1 LKQFK
6 IKSKTIQNLNTKT
19 MSTKIEII
27 AALNFKGQD
36 YEVELTP
43 ESDQDI
49 VNLIVEE
56 IRCNIDIEDDIE
68 DISIEDI
75 KITHWGDL
83 ENEDEKHRDLETVYK
98 INESNQ
104 DSDLEII
111 LAYAEA
117 VGIDYISDVDEAY
130 QGQYGSDE
138 EFAED
143 VAEQLDLIDKNASWP
158 QNCIDWEQ
166 AARELMWDY
175 TESHGYYFRNL

>member
-1 LKQFK
+1 
-6 IKSKTIQNLNTKT
+6 
-19 MSTKIEII
+19 MSTQIEII

-49 VNLIVEE
+49 IDMIVEE

-104 DSDLEII
+104 DSDLDII
-111 LAYAEA
+111 LSYADA
-117 VGIDYISDVDEAY
+117 VGINYIENTDEAY
-130 QGQYGSDE
+130 QGEFNSDE
-138 EFAED
+138 DFAED
-143 VAEQLDLIDKNASWP
+143 FAEQLGCIDKNASWP

-166 AARELMWDY
+166 AARDLMYDY
-175 TESHGYYFRNL
+175 IESHGYYFRNL